1 MTLFSVDPDKCDLC
15 GICLE
20 ECPFHL
26 LEMKT
31 KDALPTP
38 VATGFRPFEDRCIH
52 CGHCI
57 AVCPAGA
64 LKLENKGASDCV
76 PMLPELKVSPQ
87 QINQLLMGRRTHR
100 AYKDSPVPRET
111 LEKIIRVARYAP
123 SPHNMQLAKWL
134 VMSDKGEIRRIG
146 QTVIDWMLF
155 TKKEMPEIY
164 QKTDADLIVSL
175 WEKGVDS
182 IFRGAPHLIVL
193 YGEDT
198 YASLRPAGYQFPI
211 RLSYLELAAATYGLG
226 TCWIGFLVLAVQ
238 FWPPTSEAL
247 QLPKGNLAYDAIVI
261 GYPKNRFQRIPPR
274 NEPLITWR

>member
-1 MTLFSVDPDKCDLC
+1 MTLFAVDPDKCTLC

-31 KDALPTP
+31 EGALPSPIT
-38 VATGFRPFEDRCIH
+38 TEFRMVEDRCIN

-64 LKLENKGASDCV
+64 LNLGNQGPEDCA
-76 PMLPELKVSPQ
+76 PILPELKVSPEQ
-87 QINQLLMGRRTHR
+87 VAQVLMARRTHR
-100 AYKDSPVPRET
+100 AYKDAAVPRDT
-111 LEKIIRVARYAP
+111 LEKIIRTARYAP

-134 VMSDKGEIRRIG
+134 IISGKGKLRRIG

-155 TKKEMPEIY
+155 TRNEAPEIY
-164 QKTDADLIVSL
+164 RKTGADLIVNL
-175 WEKGVDS
+175 WEKGIDS
-182 IFRGAPHLIVL
+182 IFRGAPHLIVV
-193 YGEDT
+193 YGDDT

-211 RLSYLELAAATYGLG
+211 RLSYLELAAAAYGLG
-226 TCWIGFLVLAVQ
+226 TCWIGFLILAVQ

-247 QLPKGNLAYDAIVI
+247 QLPKGDLAYDAIVI
-261 GYPKNRFQRIPPR
+261 GYPKNQFQRIPLR
-274 NEPLITWR
+274 NEPMITWR

>member
-1 MTLFSVDPDKCDLC
+1 MTLFAVDPDKCNLC

-52 CGHCI
+52 CGHCM
-57 AVCPAGA
+57 AVCPPGA

-76 PMLPELKVSPQ
+76 PILPELRVSPE

-100 AYKDSPVPRET
+100 AYKDSQVPRET
-111 LEKIIRVARYAP
+111 LGKIIRVARYAP

-155 TKKEMPEIY
+155 TKKEAPEIY
-164 QKTDADLIVSL
+164 RKTDADLIVSL
-175 WEKGVDS
+175 WEKGIDS

-193 YGEDT
+193 YGEGT

-226 TCWIGFLVLAVQ
+226 ACWIGFLVLAVQ

-261 GYPKNRFQRIPPR
+261 GYPKNRFQRIPSR